1 MSLAPQVPLADQ
13 PPAKRSLTQT
23 KISAL
28 PATDLVCVVD
38 LGLFEISLRLN
49 ERATALS
56 PKFDLRATVNDLHLR
71 TCSDSADALARLI
84 TYLATD
90 GDLVDPDQPDDDEFS
105 EQMAGRSRQQ
115 LVSTSPRTSN
125 TPEITAE
132 QQQRVNALMEE
143 AMKES
148 IFVPSSE
155 LNNNKHVQIKNCL
168 IVIPF
173 SRHDQQQHYVGRGR

>member
-1 MSLAPQVPLADQ
+1 MSLAPQVPVAEQ
-13 PPAKRSLTQT
+13 PTTARRSLTQN
-23 KISAL
+23 KISSL
-28 PATDLVCVVD
+28 PATDLVCVID

-49 ERATALS
+49 DRATAFS

-90 GDLVDPDQPDDDEFS
+90 GDLVDPDQPNDDDEFA
-105 EQMAGRSRQQ
+105 EHMEARSRQQ
-115 LVSTSPRTSN
+115 LVSTSPRASN

-132 QQQRVNALMEE
+132 QQQHVNSLMEE

-148 IFVPSSE
+148 ICVPSSE
-155 LNNNKHVQIKNCL
+155 FFCFLFKL
-168 IVIPF
+168 
-173 SRHDQQQHYVGRGR
+173 